1 LGLFLGEVKNLNKVS
16 VIVTAFLCCIYVLL
30 GGTLEAQQGS
40 DKYEGARKK
49 LAYNHLHDKGI
60 ENQKVLDAVFT
71 VKRHLFLPEKL
82 WPRAYQDIPLPLN
95 QGYYA
100 IEPSVA
106 ALIADKLSLKG
117 EERVLV
123 IGTREG
129 YLCAILAQLTKA
141 VYTVETDY
149 ALYRQAEIGFYKHKI
164 FNIWMRLSSDY
175 FAWQDGAGFDCIVVN
190 GALQEIPVKLLDLL
204 KEGGILILPLGDQS
218 GFQELVRIKK
228 KNGKSEKR
236 ILKYVMFPPL

>member
-1 LGLFLGEVKNLNKVS
+1 MGVVRDKNIGDVVVK
-16 VIVTAFLCCIYVLL
+16 AFLCCICMLL
-30 GGTLEAQQGS
+30 GGNVAAEQPG
-40 DKYEGARKK
+40 DKYEAARKK

-60 ENQKVLDAVFT
+60 ENQKVLDTIFT
-71 VKRHLFLPEKL
+71 VKRHLFFPEKL
-82 WPRAYQDIPLPLN
+82 WPMVYQDIPLPLK

-100 IEPSVA
+100 IEPSIV
-106 ALIADKLSLKG
+106 ALIADNLALNG

-123 IGTREG
+123 VGTREG
-129 YLCAILAQLTKA
+129 YLCAILALLAKA

-149 ALYRQAEIGFYKHKI
+149 ALYRQAEIGFYAHKL

-175 FAWQDGAGFDCIVVN
+175 FAWQDGIRFDCIVVN
-190 GALQEIPVKLLDLL
+190 GALPEIPLKLLDLL
-204 KEGGILILPLGDQS
+204 KEGGILILPLGDQD

-228 KNGKSEKR
+228 KNGNREKQ